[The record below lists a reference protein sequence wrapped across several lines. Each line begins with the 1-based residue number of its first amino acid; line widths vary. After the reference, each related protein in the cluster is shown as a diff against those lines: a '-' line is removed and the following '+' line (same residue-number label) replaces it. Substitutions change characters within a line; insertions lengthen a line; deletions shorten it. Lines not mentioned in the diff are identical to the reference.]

1 MLRRYALDPSVPA
14 TSVQTCQQITALFGF
29 EQGRLISRFPTDWWQ
44 HFLKAVDGHNG
55 FRDVERK
62 RIKLSMERC
71 LKTSAIADAATYDR
85 GSDWIRNAEREHGRR
100 PFAAVLSGQ
109 KRELAN
115 WIVVP
120 DELDIDLDCL
130 KFRTQSLVPR
140 TPAALAE
147 AVAPLLVCSK
157 EVRFVDPY
165 FDPYATRFQSTLKA
179 FLRVL
184 SDARHQPSCLEYH
197 LLESNRM
204 DNKGFIRG
212 CEANISR
219 LVLPGQVIK
228 FFRWREKTNRQD
240 IHARFILTER
250 SGFNIERG
258 LDEGPAEQLTPV
270 ILLNDDVRK
279 NVWSWYSGAS
289 DVFELREEP
298 ICISQ
303 HGLVEEE

>member
-14 TSVQTCQQITALFGF
+14 TSAQTCQQIAALFGF
-29 EQGRLISRFPTDWWQ
+29 EQGRLISRFPSDWWQ
-44 HFLKAVDGHNG
+44 QFLKAVDGHNG
-55 FRDVERK
+55 IGDVQRK
-62 RIKLSMERC
+62 KIKLSMERC

-109 KRELAN
+109 KREMAN

-165 FDPYATRFQSTLKA
+165 FDPYATRFQNTLKA

-184 SDARHQPSCLEYH
+184 SDARHQPTCLEYH
-197 LLESNRM
+197 VLESNKI
-204 DNKGFIRG
+204 DQKGFIRG

-219 LVLPGQVIK
+219 LMFPGQVIK
-228 FFRWREKTNRQD
+228 FFRWRERANSQD
-240 IHARFILTER
+240 IHARYILTEK

-258 LDEGPAEQLTPV
+258 LDEGFPDQLTPV
-270 ILLNDDVRK
+270 HLLNEAVRAK
-279 NVWSWYSGAS
+279 VWNWYSLPS
-289 DVFELREEP
+289 EVFELVEDP
-298 ICISQ
+298 VCVSQ
-303 HGLVEEE
+303 RGLVDAD